1 MNLLTPLR
9 TLGKFSI
16 EHAPTICS
24 VAAAGGVVATG
35 VTAAQAGAEY
45 QETKNKK
52 VFIKPVV
59 TGVAAIACIFTG
71 DRLHAKRYAAL
82 AGAASVVQRQYD
94 KYINAMEPD
103 IDPLVREDRDDYSAN
118 DIWTK
123 CQKNGISPTDT
134 HSGEKLWYEPISEQ
148 FFLASSDHVTD
159 AVNHMIETFDCCG
172 YYSFSEL
179 LRSLEIKT
187 KPGFEKLIWDHDL
200 GEAFYGYSQIQV
212 GLKDKKL
219 RDGTE
224 YTQLHY
230 TYDPHL
236 DER

>member
-16 EHAPTICS
+16 KHAPTICS

-59 TGVAAIACIFTG
+59 TGVATIACIFTG

-82 AGAASVVQRQYD
+82 AGAASVIQRQYD
-94 KYINAMEPD
+94 KYLDAMEPD
-103 IDPLVREDRDDYSAN
+103 INPLVREDRDDYSAE
-118 DIWTK
+118 DIWAK

-148 FFLASSDHVTD
+148 FFLASTDHVTD
-159 AVNHMIETFDCCG
+159 AVNHMIETFDCLG
-172 YYSFSEL
+172 YYSFGDL
-179 LRSLEIKT
+179 LRSLEVKNE
-187 KPGFEKLIWDHDL
+187 PGFEKLIWDRDL
-200 GEAFYGYSQIQV
+200 GESFYGYSQITV

-230 TYDPHL
+230 AYDPHL

>member
-9 TLGKFSI
+9 TLGKFTI
-16 EHAPTICS
+16 RHAPTICS

-45 QETKNKK
+45 QETKDKK

-59 TGVAAIACIFTG
+59 TGVATIACIFTG